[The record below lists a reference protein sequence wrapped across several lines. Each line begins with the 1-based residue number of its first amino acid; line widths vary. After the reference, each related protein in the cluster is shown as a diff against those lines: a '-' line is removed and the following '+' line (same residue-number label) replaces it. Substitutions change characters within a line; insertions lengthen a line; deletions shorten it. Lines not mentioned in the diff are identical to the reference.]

1 MGWWKTQAGTIGDG
15 PADRLYEALSLFP
28 VASVDTIG
36 ASFYAALA
44 RNPEN
49 FADDPAGAGAAP
61 AIVWR
66 DGREEPPGVA
76 EPALVDAFQEALEAA
91 ALDYLDSPLARR
103 PTVAELYAT
112 LSFVIGPKTPAFD
125 RIDVP
130 YMSSPDIG
138 DMRIVLADGTDLAAV
153 ADAVERAGLLRDA
166 DAVPQDAARP
176 AFASWS
182 GAGRD
187 DREVD
192 YHDRD
197 DVRWLEVR
205 GRGAE
210 ALTGALTE
218 ALGARPAADP
228 AAAVARLVTGPRARP
243 DAPLSPSGRL
253 RWQSLRA
260 ALGAAVPETA
270 VAVKALVIAGLID
283 PDWRVRMTAML
294 AVGRLRL
301 AALADAAMAVEVPA
315 AGRDGLG
322 QEDRRALLALR
333 QAASD
338 RARGAPPWG
347 ESDDPAIARR
357 RRDYQERLHARLERP
372 PAAVED
378 RADALLLALF
388 GDEHAAARFP
398 WAR

>member
-1 MGWWKTQAGTIGDG
+1 MGWWKTQAGTLGDG
-15 PADRLYEALSLFP
+15 PADRLHEALKPFP
-28 VASVDTIG
+28 LAAVEAI
-36 ASFYAALA
+36 AAAFFAALE

-49 FADDPAGAGAAP
+49 FAADPAAAGATP
-61 AIVWR
+61 VIHWQ
-66 DGREEPPGVA
+66 DGLEGQPGVA
-76 EPALVDAFQEALEAA
+76 PPNLVDGFQDALEAV

-103 PTVAELYAT
+103 PTVSELYAT
-112 LSFVIGPKTPAFD
+112 LSFVIGPKTPTLE
-125 RIDVP
+125 RIDVAGMP
-130 YMSSPDIG
+130 PPDA
-138 DMRIVLADGTDLAAV
+138 DDRRIVLASETSFSAV
-153 ADAVERAGLLRDA
+153 SDAIGRAGLLRDA
-166 DAVPQDAARP
+166 DAVAQDVDRP
-176 AFASWS
+176 ALASWS

-192 YHDRD
+192 YQDRD
-197 DVRWLEVR
+197 GARWLDVR
-205 GRGAE
+205 GRGAA
-210 ALTGALTE
+210 ALAGELTE
-218 ALGARPAADP
+218 ALGGRPASDP
-228 AAAVARLVTGPRARP
+228 ASALAEWVKGSQPRP
-243 DAPLSPSGRL
+243 DAPLGPTGRV

-260 ALGAAVPETA
+260 AVATAVPETA
-270 VAVKALVIAGLID
+270 VAVKALVIVGLTD

-294 AVGRLRL
+294 AVGRLGL
-301 AALADAAMAVEVPA
+301 ADLADAAMAAQIPA

-347 ESDDPAIARR
+347 ESDDPATARK
-357 RRDYQERLHARLERP
+357 RRDYQARLHDRLERP
-372 PAAVED
+372 PPAVED